1 MSYQAIGLVIIFFI
15 GCIYSCLQS
24 FQMQPDSQHLPE
36 QNKKTIPATAGF
48 ERASALLD
56 YGQGEKAS
64 KMYQEILKTDL
75 KEKSPR
81 VAVDLNNEAVAL
93 YLSARNQSD
102 ASRVPELI
110 TLAGECLLTA
120 QKSAQEMNL
129 SQPQLAV
136 LYNQAMLL
144 DMIGEHGK
152 ANQILALASRKRR
165 NLKPVLTNGLL
176 P

>member
-1 MSYQAIGLVIIFFI
+1 MSYQAIGLVIIFCI
-15 GCIYSCLQS
+15 GCISSCLQF
-24 FQMQPDSQHLPE
+24 FQMQREAQPLPE
-36 QNKKTIPATAGF
+36 QNKKRVPAAVGF
-48 ERASALLD
+48 ERASSLLD
-56 YGQGEKAS
+56 YGQGENAS

-75 KEKSPR
+75 KEKSAR
-81 VAVDLNNEAVAL
+81 VAVDLNNEALAL

-144 DMIGEHGK
+144 DMIGEPGK
-152 ANQILALASRKRR
+152 ANQILALASRQRR
-165 NLKPVLTNGLL
+165 NLKPVLSNGLL